1 MRLNKFLRLLSISS
15 FVFIAYT
22 SASAQDTPVVN
33 ETKNDAKKVR
43 VVVTDGL
50 EKVVVKT
57 KDVTAVATE
66 KGKAAT
72 KNFGTNTLVVTE
84 NVAGQALKGGKYY
97 TVKTWDGA
105 KWVSKQVWFATK
117 KAAEKVKDKVDQ

>member
-1 MRLNKFLRLLSISS
+1 MRLKKFLRLLSISS
-15 FVFIAYT
+15 FVFIAYS
-22 SASAQDTPVVN
+22 SASAQDPPVAN
-33 ETKNDAKKVR
+33 ETKDPEKKVR

-50 EKVVVKT
+50 EKAVVKT
-57 KDVTAVATE
+57 KDAALVVGE

-84 NVAGQALKGGKYY
+84 NVVGEVKEGGKYY

-105 KWVSKQVWFATK
+105 KWISKQVWFATK
-117 KAAEKVKDKVDQ
+117 KAAEKVKDAVDP

>member
-22 SASAQDTPVVN
+22 SASAQNTPVVN
-33 ETKNDAKKVR
+33 ETKDEAKKVR

-50 EKVVVKT
+50 EKAVVKT
-57 KDVTAVATE
+57 KDAALVVGE

-72 KNFGTNTLVVTE
+72 KSFGTNTLVVTE
-84 NVAGQALKGGKYY
+84 NVAGQALEGGKYY

-117 KAAEKVKDKVDQ
+117 KTADTVKDKVNQ

>member
-1 MRLNKFLRLLSISS
+1 MRLNKFLRLLSIFS

-33 ETKNDAKKVR
+33 ETKDAAKKVR

-50 EKVVVKT
+50 EKAVVKT
-57 KDVTAVATE
+57 KDAALVVGE

-72 KNFGTNTLVVTE
+72 KSFGTNTLVVTE
-84 NVAGQALKGGKYY
+84 NISSEANSTVEGGRYY
-97 TVKTWDGA
+97 TVTTWDGTR
-105 KWVSKQVWFATK
+105 WVSKRVLYPPKTAP
-117 KAAEKVKDKVDQ
+117 KVQ

>member
-22 SASAQDTPVVN
+22 AASAQDTPVVK
-33 ETKNDAKKVR
+33 ETADAAKKVR

-50 EKVVVKT
+50 EKAVVKT
-57 KDVTAVATE
+57 KDAALVVGE

-72 KNFGTNTLVVTE
+72 RSFGTNTLVVTE
-84 NVAGQALKGGKYY
+84 NITSEAKGTTPEGGRYY
-97 TVKTWDGA
+97 TVTTWDGSR
-105 KWVSKQVWFATK
+105 WVSKQVLYPPK
-117 KAAEKVKDKVDQ
+117 KVQ